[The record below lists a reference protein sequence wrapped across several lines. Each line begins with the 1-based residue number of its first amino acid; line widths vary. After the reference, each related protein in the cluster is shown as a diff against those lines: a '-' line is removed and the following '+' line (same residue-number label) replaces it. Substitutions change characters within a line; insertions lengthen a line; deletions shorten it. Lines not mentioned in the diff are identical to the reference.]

1 MNLLQ
6 KINYSTLIVYLN
18 KTTISRNFLISL
30 GLLISTNI
38 IILIFSLRAE
48 PRLMSLNL
56 KNIPLSIAKLEGKDV
71 PVPYPIKKILN
82 PDLLIHRRY
91 FASENQFIEIYILYY
106 STKKGGRTGHNPYAC
121 LLGAGWKIIK
131 RSFVRLPCTNAKVN
145 MIIAKKGLQLL
156 LMFHWY
162 QVKDKVFSSGI
173 EQNIY
178 RFFSKIFYN
187 KNDGAFVEIASPINA
202 NNITETTKIMI
213 KFADNLSQL
222 IAEFWPK
229 EGHIKNSHYVR

>member
-6 KINYSTLIVYLN
+6 KINDFVSIVYLN
-18 KTTISRNFLISL
+18 KIRISRNFLISL
-30 GLLISTNI
+30 GLLILTDI
-38 IILIFSLRAE
+38 IIVIFSLRTE
-48 PRLMSLNL
+48 PRIMTLNL
-56 KNIPLSIAKLEGKDV
+56 RNIPLSIAKLEGKDV
-71 PVPYPIKKILN
+71 PIPYPIKKILN

-91 FASENQFIEIYILYY
+91 FASENQFIEVYILYY

-121 LLGAGWKIIK
+121 LPGAGWKIIK
-131 RSFVRLPCTNAKVN
+131 RSFIRLRYKKAKVN
-145 MIIAKKGLQLL
+145 MLIAKKGLQLL

-222 IAEFWPK
+222 IAKYWPK
-229 EGHIKNSHYVR
+229 YKKNK

>member
-1 MNLLQ
+1 MISIQ
-6 KINYSTLIVYLN
+6 QINYFNFKLYRN
-18 KTTISRNFLISL
+18 KIKASRNFLISL

-56 KNIPLSIAKLEGKDV
+56 KNIPLSIAKLEGKDM
-71 PVPYPIKKILN
+71 PMPYPIKKILN

-91 FASENQFIEIYILYY
+91 FASENQFIEVYILYY

-145 MIIAKKGLQLL
+145 MIVAKKGLLLL

-162 QVKDKVFSSGI
+162 QVKDKVFSSGV

-187 KNDGAFVEIASPINA
+187 KNDSAFVEIISSINS
-202 NNITETTKIMI
+202 NNVKETTKIMI

-222 IAEFWPK
+222 IAKYWPK
-229 EGHIKNSHYVR
+229 EGYIK